1 MSRAAND
8 EGRWCNSGLPRTQTQ
23 LNPAILPL
31 LRVSGKPSSVVVEY
45 VQASALFV
53 CPMCRTR
60 REVFIKMCG
69 PSKTRAVLRIASTA
83 SVGAEE
89 QHRGGSR

>member
-31 LRVSGKPSSVVVEY
+31 LRVSGKPSSVGGEY

-53 CPMCRTR
+53 GPMCRTR
-60 REVFIKMCG
+60 REVYIRMSG
-69 PSKTRAVLRIASTA
+69 PEKTRSVLRVA
-83 SVGAEE
+83 SVGDDERRRAGA
-89 QHRGGSR
+89 R